1 MLNDPSKYFKVC
13 ISYTY
18 LDQNHQSVQDVD
30 LGRGR
35 VDYLNYL
42 KLSGSHIAHLKRHV
56 DLLKVC
62 DAAKH
67 LAPGTEYGMQYEDN
81 VQEWA
86 GFCRETLNH
95 FSENPIVPRPP
106 EFKSNEP
113 VVSKDWRLA
122 L

>member
-1 MLNDPSKYFKVC
+1 M
-13 ISYTY
+13 
-18 LDQNHQSVQDVD
+18 
-30 LGRGR
+30 
-35 VDYLNYL
+35 
-42 KLSGSHIAHLKRHV
+42 KRHV

-86 GFCRETLNH
+86 GYCRETLNH
-95 FSENPIVPRPP
+95 FSDKPMIPRPP
-106 EFKSNEP
+106 ELKSNEP
-113 VVSKDWRLA
+113 IVSKDWRLA